1 MRSFFFSILLI
12 VLIYSGGYSQNKGLQ
27 KGEVPPEL
35 TYRSLAKNKIVSFKG
50 DDFKDTVFLIDFW
63 ATWCAPCVES
73 IPHLDSLIE
82 KYKDKNVKFISITYE
97 PRKLVEKFLI
107 DHPLKS
113 EVGLDDDFKIFR
125 KYNAWAIPNIVMI
138 NSHGE
143 IAGRIHPA
151 HLTAEV
157 INVLLKGGTP
167 DLENTPENLFDPAKA
182 EEYFRSY
189 LKKK

>member
-1 MRSFFFSILLI
+1 MKSFFFSILLFI
-12 VLIYSGGYSQNKGLQ
+12 LFYSIGYTQERGLQ

-35 TYRSLAKNKIVSFKG
+35 VYRSLSEDKIITYKG

-63 ATWCAPCVES
+63 ATWCAPCIES

-82 KYKDKNVKFISITYE
+82 KYKDKKVKFISITYE
-97 PRKLVEKFLI
+97 PRKLVEKFLL
-107 DHPLKS
+107 DYPLKS
-113 EVGLDDDFKIFR
+113 EIGLDDDFVIFKR
-125 KYNAWAIPNIVMI
+125 YNAWAIPNVIMI
-138 NSHGE
+138 NSKGE

-151 HLTAEV
+151 NLTEEV
-157 INVLLKGGTP
+157 INKLLRGEIPSLK
-167 DLENTPENLFDPAKA
+167 NTPENLFDPAEA